1 MAIFVYDKETKKWV
15 ESKARPLNADN
26 TRNHVNMRTTW
37 SNQTKMEFNTTTIE
51 DSVSKM
57 GGDI

>member
-1 MAIFVYDKETKKWV
+1 MAIFKYDDKLKKVVEIKEIPPPK
-15 ESKARPLNADN
+15 NN
-26 TRNHVNMRTTW
+26 TRDHINMRTTW

-57 GGDI
+57 GGTY